1 MSEVCGRLSLDNA
14 TQFPCQLFFAGHSS
28 SFVFS
33 FLAFLDGGVW
43 GTWRYTVGVVMA
55 DSRRALVCK
64 VGIGVGGRAQFV
76 ESIAF
81 AGDGLTPISTDVW
94 QKATVAD
101 SSLVEDEVMR
111 KKFLIFWLTCELE
124 PLTDLLVDMD
134 TPEKVRRS
142 PGMMGYGGAVDW
154 RDGKRRQEST
164 AVEGGDSKGSL
175 RVVVA
180 AVNWARTRERARTAG
195 QGYASAWRRIFP
207 GLVVRVCNVKSN
219 VATETDRVRDSS
231 VQAVRL
237 ACLCLPALA
246 ESSERPNLLA
256 NYYSCLSIPSQMV
269 EQETATSCDYGLS
282 K

>member
-1 MSEVCGRLSLDNA
+1 
-14 TQFPCQLFFAGHSS
+14 
-28 SFVFS
+28 
-33 FLAFLDGGVW
+33 
-43 GTWRYTVGVVMA
+43 
-55 DSRRALVCK
+55 
-64 VGIGVGGRAQFV
+64 
-76 ESIAF
+76 
-81 AGDGLTPISTDVW
+81 
-94 QKATVAD
+94 
-101 SSLVEDEVMR
+101 LVEDEVMR

-237 ACLCLPALA
+237 AWL
-246 ESSERPNLLA
+246 
-256 NYYSCLSIPSQMV
+256 V
-269 EQETATSCDYGLS
+269 
-282 K
+282 